1 MTDEEL
7 MLAVCN
13 GDQSAYQ
20 TIVKKHLKPI
30 SHYAFRMLGSTKD
43 TEDITQETFLRLWLN
58 AAKWQPQKANLS
70 TWLHRITHNLCIDF
84 LRKHGHTYT
93 QSDFEDELG
102 ETLEIDAASS
112 IDLTA
117 RARVIQRALLE
128 LPESQRSALMLCHF
142 QGFSNKEAAD
152 IMDISVKA
160 LESAIARA
168 KRTLREK
175 LGSLIELGD
184 QPLHPSE
191 QDPV

>member
-30 SHYAFRMLGSTKD
+30 SHYAFRMLGSSRD

-58 AAKWQPQKANLS
+58 AAKWRPEKANLS

-84 LRKHGHTYT
+84 LRKHGRTET
-93 QSDFEDELG
+93 QADFDEALDESG
-102 ETLEIDAASS
+102 ETEATSSVEAAAKSRILHDA
-112 IDLTA
+112 L
-117 RARVIQRALLE
+117 QE
-128 LPESQRSALMLCHF
+128 LPEGQRSALMLCHF
-142 QGFSNKEAAD
+142 QGFSNKEAAA

-160 LESAIARA
+160 LESALARA
-168 KRTLREK
+168 RRTLRTK
-175 LGSLIELGD
+175 LVDLID
-184 QPLHPSE
+184 SDNQTQKQPDK
-191 QDPV
+191 DPV